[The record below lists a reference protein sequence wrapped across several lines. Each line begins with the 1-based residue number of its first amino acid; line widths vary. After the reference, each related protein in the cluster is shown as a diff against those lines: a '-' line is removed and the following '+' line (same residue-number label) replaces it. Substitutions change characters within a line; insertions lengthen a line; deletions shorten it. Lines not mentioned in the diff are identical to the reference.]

1 MPPIRR
7 RNPTPPV
14 KARRPKVAGSTGRLT
29 AETGAEAVDDPTAAT
44 DTGATEHAAVVEKKA
59 EPAEKKSA
67 VGETEPV
74 DTTAAPAD
82 EVETVEKVA
91 SDEVTAPAEPEES
104 VAGAGQDAVTATKA
118 RRKILPARRPPAKPR
133 QLDDAEVDAP
143 EAAGRSRISWKMVAT
158 LGAIAALLGVFAL
171 VAVFKPGAQVSNPA
185 WVDTAE
191 TQEVSSAA
199 RSAIETLYTYKV
211 ETVDQDF
218 DKARAVLNKSMLDD
232 FNRTADTTKTAVVQT
247 KTATQAEVTDVGV
260 KVLSDDRAE
269 LVASMTVSA
278 SNDGVAQGS
287 AQGPLS
293 ITMEK
298 VDGKWLLSKIEDQ

>member
-14 KARRPKVAGSTGRLT
+14 KARRPKVAGSTNRPSV
-29 AETGAEAVDDPTAAT
+29 ETEQEAVDAT
-44 DTGATEHAAVVEKKA
+44 TVE
-59 EPAEKKSA
+59 PEK
-67 VGETEPV
+67 
-74 DTTAAPAD
+74 
-82 EVETVEKVA
+82 VEKVA
-91 SDEVTAPAEPEES
+91 APKPAETKAEPVAVEDAAVEEAAAEPPVVEEPETAVETTDSAVTTESEAASEPVDSVGADVTAD
-104 VAGAGQDAVTATKA
+104 GADTPTGTST
-118 RRKILPARRPPAKPR
+118 RT
-133 QLDDAEVDAP
+133 
-143 EAAGRSRISWKMVAT
+143 SRIGWKLVAT
-158 LGAIAALLGVFAL
+158 LGVIAALLGVFAL

-199 RSAIETLYTYKV
+199 RSAIETLYTYKS

-232 FNRTADTTKTAVVQT
+232 FNRTAETTKTAVVQT